1 MIIGKTYEN
10 QAVNSSGVRIDFLLQ
25 LKMGKGNVFDRGKV
39 IELLKRYS
47 KFSVELKLLDAYYRR
62 LVLELLYKHGYPF
75 QLLFMNT
82 SGSIFFET
90 ADNSY
95 ESKLFARWIYDR
107 GKCAISSWISYAK
120 LIFRLLPN
128 LGYESKFWVI
138 HLLVP
143 VCVVHPTDIQ
153 LDSKLFVQ
161 MPEKDKILFARV
173 VTIHMA
179 IQLLV
184 QMLEMWRPVFF
195 RLQLECGLGHVIAVH
210 SLGLLVVTQ
219 IHLGSFIYE
228 FIIFNT
234 VIILHYGFSY
244 LPPWAFFHVAP
255 WFSKFQGNWFDQI
268 DRTCTLVRQVSSQL
282 IQFDSSTS
290 DFSYENLIF
299 LLIFGYH
306 SYFLAVQYIV
316 FLCVTDVDIVEE
328 RKLTI
333 TIAARTGIHLVE
345 NVVEI
350 LNCGDAQT
358 FILVEWLEVSAS
370 EHEHNQW
377 LPKTMYVYR
386 SICFMSSGY
395 LLSGFSYFWGSA
407 SRAKVEIYVVFNCF
421 LDCQTTCARYYTHS
435 KCVVGS
441 LVVMEM

>member
-1 MIIGKTYEN
+1 MGDLLYRVSEKCAIYNHILDLKRQYQDVLKDVPSPKE
-10 QAVNSSGVRIDFLLQ
+10 QFVNGVLNAKATKEEEVVIDKLVPEFSQYSSEEKQLDSIHGVREAEQIPEEIHSDEPTVEEAMVPEETKPEEMFVDEELIVDSLDSLDALIPSFFFDDKEDTTTDLEDDDCLNFELLIPSFFFKEKEDLLAEVNFQ
-25 LKMGKGNVFDRGKV
+25 TIAVPSNEGSCEKLQSSKEFVSGHNNLKMGKGNVFDRGKV
-39 IELLKRYS
+39 IELLK
-47 KFSVELKLLDAYYRR
+47 
-62 LVLELLYKHGYPF
+62 
-75 QLLFMNT
+75 

-107 GKCAISSWISYAK
+107 
-120 LIFRLLPN
+120 
-128 LGYESKFWVI
+128 
-138 HLLVP
+138 
-143 VCVVHPTDIQ
+143 
-153 LDSKLFVQ
+153 
-161 MPEKDKILFARV
+161 
-173 VTIHMA
+173 
-179 IQLLV
+179 
-184 QMLEMWRPVFF
+184 
-195 RLQLECGLGHVIAVH
+195 VH

-234 VIILHYGFSY
+234 
-244 LPPWAFFHVAP
+244 
-255 WFSKFQGNWFDQI
+255 GNWFDQI
-268 DRTCTLVRQVSSQL
+268 DRTCTLVRQ
-282 IQFDSSTS
+282 
-290 DFSYENLIF
+290 
-299 LLIFGYH
+299 
-306 SYFLAVQYIV
+306 
-316 FLCVTDVDIVEE
+316 E